1 MVLNNL
7 KSKFYLII
15 LFYSIFTLIG
25 FIFHLNNTYLS
36 KKSEQHKQINNECLS
51 EWALLN
57 QDIYFRRNL
66 AFYYTDLQ
74 VIRLYF
80 ERKNP
85 SNHSLS
91 LLYLTLYRSNK
102 QYNGYLHI
110 QCYVLKPIILTQ
122 IILLHLNGGLK

>member
-15 LFYSIFTLIG
+15 LFYTIFTLFG

-36 KKSEQHKQINNECLS
+36 KKSVKRKQINKECLS
-51 EWALLN
+51 EWAILN
-57 QDIYFRRNL
+57 KDIYFRRNL

-85 SNHSLS
+85 SNHNLLS
-91 LLYLTLYRSNK
+91 LYLTLYISNK
-102 QYNGYLHI
+102 QYTGYLYASNSKVI
-110 QCYVLKPIILTQ
+110 NNRDNFGKINIY
-122 IILLHLNGGLK
+122 